1 MFAAANHHT
10 SMVALLAGCLLAI
23 GAGLNDGRAGMS
35 SDSPRTKQILSLF
48 EDISQVPRCSK
59 DEELIA
65 AWLVE
70 WAEQRNLAV
79 KSDEHNNVIITVPAS
94 PSYENRPGVVLQ
106 AHMDMVC
113 QKVDGSP
120 HDFTSD
126 PISLVREGDWL
137 RATDTTLGADDGIGV
152 AIALALAENPPA
164 AHPRLE
170 LLFTTDEEIDATGA
184 AGLAA
189 DFFAGTR
196 LINLDSEVEGAV
208 TLGAAGGIKLD
219 ISLPLTFSDL
229 PADQNA
235 YTLRVEGLLGGHSG
249 MEIHEDRANANILA
263 AQALSSL
270 PFRMIDY
277 SGGTAD
283 NAITTSSEIALAVA
297 PAQADRLKER
307 IAAFE
312 QEARTQYPEETGLS
326 VALAAADPADEAL
339 SEANSAKVVGLIT
352 GLPQGVE
359 AWSAEFTGLPE
370 TSNNVGIVRVD
381 NRTLEVTAFPRSFS
395 AEKLEEIAEGME
407 ALAAASGATS
417 VRRSRYPVWTPDSG
431 SALYTTATQAY
442 QKLFNATLRTEVVHA
457 GLETGYFAEQNK
469 DLEIISLGPTV
480 EHVHTPRERLYVP
493 SVDRLARFLEELLG
507 EL

>member
-1 MFAAANHHT
+1 MLAAAKNPKNVLT
-10 SMVALLAGCLLAI
+10 LLTCCLLAI
-23 GAGLNDGRAGMS
+23 SGGLIDARAESS
-35 SDSPRTKQILSLF
+35 SDSPRTQQVLSIF

-59 DEELIA
+59 DEERIS
-65 AWLVE
+65 AWLLA
-70 WAEQRNLAV
+70 WAEERNFV
-79 KSDEHNNVIITVPAS
+79 VESDGHNNVLITMPATS
-94 PSYENRPGVVLQ
+94 GYETRPGVVLQ

-137 RATDTTLGADDGIGV
+137 RAKDTTLGADDGIGV
-152 AIALALAENPPA
+152 AIALALAEDPPA

-184 AGLAA
+184 AGLAS
-189 DFFAGTR
+189 DFFTGTR

-219 ISLPLTFSDL
+219 ISMPLTFSDL
-229 PADQNA
+229 PADQQA
-235 YTLRVEGLLGGHSG
+235 YSLRVEGLLGGHSG

-283 NAITTSSEIALAVA
+283 NAITPSSEIVLAVA
-297 PAQADRLKER
+297 PSHVDQLSKR

-312 QEARTQYPEETGLS
+312 QEARSQYPDETGLS
-326 VALAAADPADEAL
+326 ITLIAMEPADAAL
-339 SEANSAKVVGLIT
+339 SEADSAKVVGLIT

-370 TSNNVGIVRVD
+370 TSNNVGIIRVD
-381 NRTLEVTAFPRSFS
+381 NRILEVTAFPRSFS
-395 AEKLEEIAEGME
+395 AEKLEEIAEGIE
-407 ALAAASGATS
+407 ALGAAFGATS

-431 SALYTTATQAY
+431 SALYTTANQVY
-442 QKLFNATLRTEVVHA
+442 QKLFDATLRTEVVHA
-457 GLETGYFAEQNK
+457 GLETGYFAEQNE

-480 EHVHTPRERLYVP
+480 ENVHTPRERLSVP
-493 SVDRLARFLEELLG
+493 SVNRLALFLEELLG